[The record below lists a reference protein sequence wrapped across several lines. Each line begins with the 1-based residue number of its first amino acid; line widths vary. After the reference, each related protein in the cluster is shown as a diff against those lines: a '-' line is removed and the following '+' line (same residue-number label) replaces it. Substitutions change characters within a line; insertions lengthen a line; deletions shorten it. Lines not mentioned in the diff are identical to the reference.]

1 MDDAGQPDLT
11 DFEDFVR
18 AVRARLFRAA
28 YRLCGDWYEADD
40 LTQITLERLQAR
52 WPAMTRRRE
61 LWSYT
66 RVTLQN
72 VYFAEHRRARWR
84 HEVSRPEFPDL
95 RPVAGLPDVESSL
108 LLRTALR
115 RLGPGQRAVLALRF
129 WQDLS
134 VQATAQI
141 LACSVGNVTS
151 QTNRALHTL
160 RTLLAADRRAA

>member
-1 MDDAGQPDLT
+1 MDDDLA
-11 DFEDFVR
+11 DFEEFVR
-18 AVRARLFRAA
+18 AVRARLFREA
-28 YRLCGDWYEADD
+28 YRLCGDWHEADD

-52 WPAMTRRRE
+52 WSAMTRHSE
-61 LWSYT
+61 LWAYT

-72 VYFAEHRRARWR
+72 AYLAEHRRARWR
-84 HEVSRPEFPDL
+84 HEVSRSEFPEG
-95 RPVAGLPDVESSL
+95 PPAPALPDVELRL
-108 LLRTALR
+108 LLKAALG

-141 LACSVGNVTS
+141 LACSAGNVTS

-160 RTLLAADRRAA
+160 RALLAAERRPA